1 MLSILQILKKYQ
13 DEKQKLKGPTDVS
26 PALQEQFPGAE
37 ALPQSRQTAS
47 VQPAE
52 VNVSV
57 FTAVNR
63 EIEDERLSRV
73 REFYASALAWAKKI
87 YSLELKTSDEFKS
100 QFMPFV
106 ETAVNVAGLNDK
118 NFLYQCLHDYER
130 LDDYIYCHAVNV
142 AFISLE
148 LGRGMN
154 YPTQKLV
161 ELFCA
166 AFMHDIGLIPYLE
179 LISKRSVLTPAEYN
193 IVKEHPVKGLEILNK
208 LGGEFSPGIMDVIT
222 QEHERMDG
230 TGYPKGLREGQIA
243 EFAQIVALADV
254 YESLT
259 HWRPHRLRFTPPRAV
274 NEILNQK
281 AIFSVKVLKLLL
293 ERIGIFPV
301 GTWVRLNTK
310 ETGIVSKNN
319 QGLPLRPAVQVLFA
333 ESGGKLL
340 QPKLVDLSS
349 NLLISIEECLESQY
363 NPR

>member
-13 DEKQKLKGPTDVS
+13 DEKQKLKDQGASPGPGI
-26 PALQEQFPGAE
+26 A
-37 ALPQSRQTAS
+37 AS
-47 VQPAE
+47 SEGTQGQPSQADSA
-52 VNVSV
+52 VSV
-57 FTAVNR
+57 FSAVNR

-73 REFYASALAWAKKI
+73 REFYGLALDWAHRI
-87 YSLELKTSDEFKS
+87 YSLELKTSAEFRS
-100 QFMPFV
+100 QFVPFAQQ
-106 ETAVNVAGLNDK
+106 AVSVYNLNDK
-118 NFLYQCLHDYER
+118 NFLFQCLHDYER

-154 YPTQKLV
+154 YQQARLV

-166 AFMHDIGLIPYLE
+166 AFMHDIGITPYLD
-179 LISKRSVLTPAEYN
+179 IVRKPGRLTAEEYAR
-193 IVKEHPVKGLEILNK
+193 IKDHPFKGLEIIQK
-208 LGGEFSPGIMDVIT
+208 LGGEFSPGVIEAIT

-230 TGYPKGLREGQIA
+230 SGYPKGLREGEIG
-243 EFAQIVALADV
+243 EFAQIVCLADV

-259 HWRPHRLRFTPPRAV
+259 HSRPHRARISPPKAV

-281 AIFSVKVLKLLL
+281 GIFSVKALKMLL
-293 ERIGIFPV
+293 ERVGIFPV

-319 QGLPLRPAVQVLFA
+319 HGLPLRPAVEVMFA
-333 ESGGKLL
+333 ENGAKLL
-340 QPKLVDLSS
+340 QPKTVDLAV
-349 NLLISIEECLESQY
+349 NLLISIEECLENQY

>member
-13 DEKQKLKGPTDVS
+13 DEKLKLKGDAVVS
-26 PALQEQFPGAE
+26 EPDEQQSAPAGAG
-37 ALPQSRQTAS
+37 APQAGQMMPP
-47 VQPAE
+47 VD

-57 FTAVNR
+57 FNAVNR
-63 EIEDERLSRV
+63 EIEDERLTRV
-73 REFYASALAWAKKI
+73 REFYAEALTWARKI
-87 YSLELKTSDEFKS
+87 YSFELKTSAEFKS
-100 QFMPFV
+100 QFVPFADQ
-106 ETAVNVAGLNDK
+106 AVNVYSLNDK

-130 LDDYIYCHAVNV
+130 LEDYIHCHAVNV

-154 YPTQKLV
+154 YPVARLG

-166 AFMHDIGLIPYLE
+166 AFLHDIGIIPYME
-179 LISKRSVLTPAEYN
+179 LIGKRGALTAEEFGK
-193 IVKEHPVKGLEILNK
+193 VKEHPAKGLEILNR
-208 LGGEFSPGIMDVIT
+208 LGGEFSSGIIDVIT

-230 TGYPKGLREGQIA
+230 SGYPKGLKETEIS
-243 EFAQIVALADV
+243 EFAQIVGLADA

-259 HWRPHRLRFTPPRAV
+259 HTRPHRPRLTPPKAV
-274 NEILNQK
+274 NVILNQK
-281 AIFSVKVLKLLL
+281 SIFSLKVMKLLL

-333 ESGGKLL
+333 ENGSKLL
-340 QPKLVDLSS
+340 QPKLVDLAS
-349 NLLISIEECLESQY
+349 NLLISGEECLESQS

>member
-13 DEKQKLKGPTDVS
+13 DEKQKLKGEAV
-26 PALQEQFPGAE
+26 AAVPGGRRSE
-37 ALPQSRQTAS
+37 
-47 VQPAE
+47 PAE
-52 VNVSV
+52 GAAPQAGQTPPCDVNVSV
-57 FTAVNR
+57 FNAVNR
-63 EIEDERLSRV
+63 EIEDERLTRV
-73 REFYASALAWAKKI
+73 REFYAGALTWARKI
-87 YSLELKTSDEFKS
+87 YSFELKTSAEFKT
-100 QFMPFV
+100 QFMPFADQ
-106 ETAVNVAGLNDK
+106 AVNVYSLNDK

-130 LDDYIYCHAVNV
+130 PEDYVHCHAVNV
-142 AFISLE
+142 AFIALE

-154 YPTQKLV
+154 YPAGKLG

-166 AFMHDIGLIPYLE
+166 AFLHDIGIVPYIE
-179 LISKRSVLTPAEYN
+179 LIGKRGALTPEELVK
-193 IVKEHPVKGLEILNK
+193 VKEHPVKGLEILNK
-208 LGGEFSPGIMDVIT
+208 LGGEFSPGLVEVIT

-230 TGYPKGLREGQIA
+230 TGYPKGLHEGEIG
-243 EFAQIVALADV
+243 ELAQIVSLADV

-259 HWRPHRLRFTPPRAV
+259 HSRPHRARLTPPKAV

-281 AIFSVKVLKLLL
+281 AVFSVKILKSLL

-333 ESGGKLL
+333 ENGSKLL
-340 QPKLVDLSS
+340 QPKTVDLSS
-349 NLLISIEECLESQY
+349 NLLISVEECLENQY

>member
-13 DEKQKLKGPTDVS
+13 DEKQKLKDQGASS
-26 PALQEQFPGAE
+26 PEGGARPGSPPPA
-37 ALPQSRQTAS
+37 AQQAG
-47 VQPAE
+47 QPAGTDAS
-52 VNVSV
+52 VSV
-57 FTAVNR
+57 FNAVNR

-73 REFYASALAWAKKI
+73 REFYGAALEWAHKI
-87 YSLELKTSDEFKS
+87 YSLELKTAADFKA
-100 QFMPFV
+100 QFLPFV
-106 ETAVNVAGLNDK
+106 EQAVSVYNLNDK

-154 YPTQKLV
+154 YAAGRLN

-166 AFMHDIGLIPYLE
+166 AFMHDIGIIPYVE
-179 LISKRSVLTPAEYN
+179 YIRKKGALTAEEFAK
-193 IVKEHPVKGLEILNK
+193 VKEHPLKGLELLNK
-208 LGGEFSPGIMDVIT
+208 IGGEFSPGTIEAIT

-230 TGYPKGLREGQIA
+230 SGYPKGMREGEIG
-243 EFAQIVALADV
+243 EFAQIIALADA

-259 HWRPHRLRFTPPRAV
+259 HSRPHRQRMAPPKAV

-281 AIFSVKVLKLLL
+281 NIFSVKVLKLLL

-310 ETGIVSKNN
+310 ETGIVFKNN

-333 ESGGKLL
+333 ENGGKLL
-340 QPKLVDLSS
+340 QPKMVDLAS
-349 NLLISIEECLESQY
+349 NLLISVEECLENQY

>member
-13 DEKQKLKGPTDVS
+13 DEKQKLKDQGAS
-26 PALQEQFPGAE
+26 PGPGA
-37 ALPQSRQTAS
+37 AGVAAS
-47 VQPAE
+47 SEGKQGQPSQADSA
-52 VNVSV
+52 VSV
-57 FTAVNR
+57 FSAVNR

-73 REFYASALAWAKKI
+73 REFYGLALDWAHRI
-87 YSLELKTSDEFKS
+87 YSLELKTSAEFRS
-100 QFMPFV
+100 QFVPFAQQ
-106 ETAVNVAGLNDK
+106 AVSVYNLNDK
-118 NFLYQCLHDYER
+118 NFLFQCLHDYER

-154 YPTQKLV
+154 YPQARLV

-166 AFMHDIGLIPYLE
+166 AFMHDIGITPYLD
-179 LISKRSVLTPAEYN
+179 IVRKPGRLTAEEYAR
-193 IVKEHPVKGLEILNK
+193 IKDHPFKGLEIIQK
-208 LGGEFSPGIMDVIT
+208 LGGEFSPGVIEAIT

-230 TGYPKGLREGQIA
+230 SGYPKGLREGEIG
-243 EFAQIVALADV
+243 EFAQIVCLADV

-259 HWRPHRLRFTPPRAV
+259 HSRPHRARISPPKAV

-281 AIFSVKVLKLLL
+281 GIFSVKALKMLL
-293 ERIGIFPV
+293 ERVGIFPV

-319 QGLPLRPAVQVLFA
+319 HGLPLRPAVEVMFA
-333 ESGGKLL
+333 ENGAKLL
-340 QPKLVDLSS
+340 QPKTVDLAV
-349 NLLISIEECLESQY
+349 NLLISIEECLENQY

>member
-13 DEKQKLKGPTDVS
+13 EEKQKPKEEPVAAAVDGQES
-26 PALQEQFPGAE
+26 APACAGVPRAGLDAVVG
-37 ALPQSRQTAS
+37 
-47 VQPAE
+47 
-52 VNVSV
+52 VNISV
-57 FTAVNR
+57 FNAVNR
-63 EIEDERLSRV
+63 EIEDERLTRV
-73 REFYASALAWAKKI
+73 REFYAGALTLARKI
-87 YSLELKTSDEFKS
+87 YSLELKTSAEFKA
-100 QFMPFV
+100 QFLPFV
-106 ETAVNVAGLNDK
+106 EQAVNVYSVNEK

-130 LDDYIYCHAVNV
+130 IEDYVYCHAVNV

-148 LGRGMN
+148 LGRGMD
-154 YPTQKLV
+154 YSAARLC

-166 AFMHDIGLIPYLE
+166 AFLHDIGIVPYME
-179 LISKRSVLTPAEYN
+179 LIGKRGALTPDEFSN
-193 IVKEHPVKGLEILNK
+193 VKEHPVKGLEILNK
-208 LGGEFSPGIMDVIT
+208 LGGEFSPGIVEVIT

-230 TGYPKGLREGQIA
+230 SGYPKGLREGAIG
-243 EFAQIVALADV
+243 EFAQIVALSDV

-259 HWRPHRLRFTPPRAV
+259 HSRPHRLRHTPPKAV

-281 AIFSVKVLKLLL
+281 SIFSVKVLKLLL

-333 ESGGKLL
+333 ENGSKLL
-340 QPKLVDLSS
+340 QPKIVDLAS
-349 NLLISIEECLESQY
+349 NLLISVEECLESQY